1 MDPYSAQLKHEIE
14 KHHLHWR
21 HPKTVGRILRRIEK
35 GRLNS
40 RQARRWL
47 KKIKPRIEEDEK
59 CPNPFPPAPD
69 QKTLGDFDIKI
80 GSLKE
85 RSDNV
90 RVGVRIMDRPRHVL
104 VAGTTGAGKTNI
116 LRRIFIGIDAINR
129 NDGPIH
135 SGPRPRL

>member
-1 MDPYSAQLKHEIE
+1 MDPYSAQLYREI
-14 KHHLHWR
+14 KRHRLHWR
-21 HPKTVGRILRRIEK
+21 YPKKFGRILRRIEK
-35 GRLNS
+35 GRLS
-40 RQARRWL
+40 PSQAQRWL
-47 KKIKPRIEEDEK
+47 RKIKPWIEEDEK

-69 QKTLGDFDIKI
+69 QQTLGDFDIEI

-116 LRRIFIGIDAINR
+116 LRRIFIGLNTINR
-129 NDGPIH
+129 NDGRIH
-135 SGPRPRL
+135 SDPRP